1 MSWDGVNVTKTYNAN
16 EEYNVARSKVESNFG
31 GSLGAVSNV
40 GSLIPSVVGISVKDI
55 PNMQAAIT
63 DYVEK
68 IQQRVNQAVST
79 LSIDDAMAGGVAVAT
94 AEYVA
99 SLRQAVNNLTSYLLN
114 FNEQLTAISKA
125 YQEADESAKR
135 QIQATASNIAAD
147 FSTR

>member
-1 MSWDGVNVTKTYNAN
+1 MSDS
-16 EEYNVARSKVESNFG
+16 EF
-31 GSLGAVSNV
+31 
-40 GSLIPSVVGISVKDI
+40 
-55 PNMQAAIT
+55 
-63 DYVEK
+63 EK